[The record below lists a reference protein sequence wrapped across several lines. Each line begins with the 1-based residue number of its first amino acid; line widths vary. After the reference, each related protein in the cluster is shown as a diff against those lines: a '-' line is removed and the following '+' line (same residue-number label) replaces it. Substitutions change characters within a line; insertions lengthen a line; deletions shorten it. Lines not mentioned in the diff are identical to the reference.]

1 MKGMILM
8 VSFVIGPKGS
18 GKTKWLIDQ
27 ANVEIK
33 KGNGNIIFIDVDD
46 NHIFSLDYSVRLINA
61 MEFNIK
67 SIESFYGFLCGIIA
81 RDYDVQKIYIDG
93 IYNVLSLTTDNL
105 NSLFDCLTSIGEKF
119 NTEFYIGVDMTID
132 EIPER
137 FRDNCVELKLE

>member
-8 VSFVIGPKGS
+8 VNFVIGPKGS

-27 ANVEIK
+27 ANAEIK
-33 KGNGNIIFIDVDD
+33 NGNGNIIFIDVDD

-61 MEFNIK
+61 MEFNINN
-67 SIESFYGFLCGIIA
+67 IESFYGFLCGIIA
-81 RDYDVQKIYIDG
+81 RDYDVEKIYIDG
-93 IYNVLSLTTDNL
+93 IYNVLSLNTDNL
-105 NSLFDCLTSIGEKF
+105 DNLYDHLTYIGEKF
-119 NTEFYIGVDMTID
+119 NTEFYIGIDMTID